1 MRPKETISETE
12 NLGNDDQRNTEP
24 SDHQTK
30 LLNIRLNFHA
40 LKDRSCHLTRGHI
53 KQ

>member
-12 NLGNDDQRNTEP
+12 NLGDDDQRNTEP
-24 SDHQTK
+24 SEHQTE
-30 LLNIRLNFHA
+30 LINIKLNFHA